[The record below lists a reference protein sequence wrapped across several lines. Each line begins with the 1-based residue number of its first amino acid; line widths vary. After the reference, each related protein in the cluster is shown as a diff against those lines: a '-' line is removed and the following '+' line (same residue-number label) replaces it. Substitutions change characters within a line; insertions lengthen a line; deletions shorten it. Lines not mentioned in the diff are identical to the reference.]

1 MIEPTRAQ
9 VAALALPGDDWPT
22 GTARALRLL
31 NAVAECRPCPMC
43 APGGVYDWHPEQLR
57 GWVDDG
63 QDACEACR
71 CYFSAVSLGDPDD
84 CA

>member
-9 VAALALPGDDWPT
+9 VAALALPVDDWPT

-31 NAVAECRPCPMC
+31 NAVGECRPCPIC

-57 GWVDDG
+57 GWVGDG